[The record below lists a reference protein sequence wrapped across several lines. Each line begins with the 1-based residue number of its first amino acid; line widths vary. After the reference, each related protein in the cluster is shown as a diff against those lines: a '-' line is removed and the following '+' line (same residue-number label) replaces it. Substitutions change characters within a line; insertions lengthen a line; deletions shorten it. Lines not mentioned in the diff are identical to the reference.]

1 MFRLGKNLKRIL
13 LKFINK
19 YSLIYAPVVWLIAV
33 AIVSILIKPFFVLN
47 VLTILALIFSFILYL
62 YTSNRGLV
70 IDGHNFSNFKYTI
83 IEYYSDYWLGCTAS
97 KFIVDEFKKNNP
109 NIPIVTVNASKKGYE
124 AIREKYRLKFTPT
137 YVLVDSNG
145 EKIHKRVGSFSINK
159 FNSLIS

>member
-1 MFRLGKNLKRIL
+1 MKRIL

-70 IDGHNFSNFKYTI
+70 IDGHNFSNFKYTF
-83 IEYYSDYWLGCTAS
+83 IEYYSDY
-97 KFIVDEFKKNNP
+97 
-109 NIPIVTVNASKKGYE
+109 
-124 AIREKYRLKFTPT
+124 
-137 YVLVDSNG
+137 
-145 EKIHKRVGSFSINK
+145 
-159 FNSLIS
+159 

>member
-1 MFRLGKNLKRIL
+1 MVDSSYSVSDYKN
-13 LKFINK
+13 
-19 YSLIYAPVVWLIAV
+19 S
-33 AIVSILIKPFFVLN
+33 
-47 VLTILALIFSFILYL
+47 
-62 YTSNRGLV
+62 
-70 IDGHNFSNFKYTI
+70 I
-83 IEYYSDYWLGCTAS
+83 IEFYSDYWLGCTAS

-145 EKIHKRVGSFSINK
+145 EKIHKRVGSFSIKK